1 MTKILER
8 FVADEVAAEQVFVHT
23 SMSILAITNII
34 K

>member
-1 MTKILER
+1 MTQIHVV

-23 SMSILAITNII
+23 SMSILATMTTI